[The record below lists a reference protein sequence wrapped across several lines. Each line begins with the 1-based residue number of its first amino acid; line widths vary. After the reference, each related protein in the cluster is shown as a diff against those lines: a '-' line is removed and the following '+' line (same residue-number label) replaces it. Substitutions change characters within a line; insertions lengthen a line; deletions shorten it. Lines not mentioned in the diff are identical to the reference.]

1 MIFTI
6 GHSNHTWDD
15 FSRLLR
21 QHGVEELVDVRSR
34 PVSRFADFANSPTLG
49 RLLER
54 EGVRY
59 VFKGDSLGG
68 KPSDRSCYDD
78 DGKPDYDEIRSR
90 DFFKTGIGE
99 LTALAEATTVALM
112 CAEEDP
118 GKCHRRLLIGPSLA
132 ELGVSLSHIRG
143 DGSVQR
149 TEDLGNRKAYLR
161 NFQATMSLDGR
172 QGD

>member
-15 FSRLLR
+15 FAGLLR
-21 QHGVEELVDVRSR
+21 RHGVEALVDVRSN
-34 PVSRFADFANSPTLG
+34 PVSRFAAFANSPTLG

-59 VFKGDSLGG
+59 VFMGDSLGG

-78 DGKPDYDEIRSR
+78 DGKPDYNEIRSR
-90 DFFKTGIGE
+90 DFFKAGIDE
-99 LTALAEATTVALM
+99 LTALAETTTVALM

-132 ELGVSLSHIRG
+132 EIGVSLSHIRS
-143 DGSVQR
+143 DGSVQG

-161 NFQATMSLDGR
+161 NFQAAMSLDSEG
-172 QGD
+172 